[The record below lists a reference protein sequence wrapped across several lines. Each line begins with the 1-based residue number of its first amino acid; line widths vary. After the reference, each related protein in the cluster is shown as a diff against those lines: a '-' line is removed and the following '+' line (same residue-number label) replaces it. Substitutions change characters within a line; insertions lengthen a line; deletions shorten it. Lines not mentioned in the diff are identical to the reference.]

1 MTVIFLYELFFR
13 GTEERSQRCL
23 KCHRFRI
30 ESSFLVLVTCT
41 LVYTLDCECEVVTVV
56 DVAFLGVVTLLRIV
70 VRKNQGC

>member
-1 MTVIFLYELFFR
+1 MFLNELIFR

-41 LVYTLDCECEVVTVV
+41 VYTLDCECEVVKVF

-70 VRKNQGC
+70 VRKNQGF